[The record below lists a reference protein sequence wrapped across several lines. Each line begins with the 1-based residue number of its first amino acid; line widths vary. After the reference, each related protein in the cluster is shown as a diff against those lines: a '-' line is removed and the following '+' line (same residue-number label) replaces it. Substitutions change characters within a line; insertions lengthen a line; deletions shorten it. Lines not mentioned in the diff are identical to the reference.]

1 MQKLHKQY
9 LHSSLTLLRVA
20 YSSYIPGLMNAYRER
35 FESFEGPIFKSM
47 LWMNQAN
54 WDVSDSKYGLR
65 DLMFLAKHFEVPLKS
80 SNFSIENLE
89 NEWKSF
95 ERMCIRNYSNIKS
108 PIVFWQKILSYR
120 KDEYSNVCALAE
132 ICLVIGAS
140 NSTVERG
147 FSKLTTLLT
156 DKRLSMG
163 RNSMENCLIIAAN
176 MNSFCLEKK
185 KEILKS
191 ATNSYLQKRR
201 RTPKYAKK
209 VSFNR
214 GGLGR
219 R

>member
-1 MQKLHKQY
+1 MRKKESAREFCEIKYGTVKFVKAATAKVQ
-9 LHSSLTLLRVA
+9 SIARND
-20 YSSYIPGLMNAYRER
+20 IPGLMNAYRER
-35 FESFEGPIFKSM
+35 FESFEGQIFKAM

-95 ERMCIRNYSNIKS
+95 KRMCIRNYSNIKS
-108 PIVFWQKILSYR
+108 PIVFWQRILSYR

-132 ICLVIGAS
+132 ICLV
-140 NSTVERG
+140 E
-147 FSKLTTLLT
+147 
-156 DKRLSMG
+156 
-163 RNSMENCLIIAAN
+163 E
-176 MNSFCLEKK
+176 K

-191 ATNSYLQKRR
+191 ATKSYLQKRR

-214 GGLGR
+214 GGLR
-219 R
+219 RR